1 MPNFS
6 FSLSQGKQGEQL
18 VRAALLQKRFV
29 VQDVSDN
36 EAYQRADIDFLILKK
51 GKVASLEVKNDIRSN
66 QTNNIFVEET
76 NYNNF
81 ARNYAGWLY
90 YSKADYFCFLQQEH
104 HVAHIIHRNDL
115 ISLVESKK
123 YRYVSSCDTKGYI
136 IPICELAQCQ
146 SYYALGV

>member
-1 MPNFS
+1 M
-6 FSLSQGKQGEQL
+6 
-18 VRAALLQKRFV
+18 RAALLQKRFV

-36 EAYQRADIDFLILKK
+36 EAYQRADIDFLILKN

-90 YSKADYFCFLQQEH
+90 YSKADYFCFLQ
-104 HVAHIIHRNDL
+104 
-115 ISLVESKK
+115 
-123 YRYVSSCDTKGYI
+123 
-136 IPICELAQCQ
+136 
-146 SYYALGV
+146 